1 MFVIIEC
8 KDKHLTAQFKI
19 DKPLS
24 MIDCVYDLTIATTI
38 FFQDCLSSFY
48 FFFIFT
54 GYLGKVRVFKFI
66 VTRGFAFDP
75 GI

>member
-19 DKPLS
+19 DKTLS

-38 FFQDCLSSFY
+38 FFRTVYQV
-48 FFFIFT
+48 FIFSS
-54 GYLGKVRVFKFI
+54 YLLD
-66 VTRGFAFDP
+66 T
-75 GI
+75 

>member
-1 MFVIIEC
+1 MFVIIKG
-8 KDKHLTAQFKI
+8 KDSHFTPQFKI
-19 DKPLS
+19 SRPLYV
-24 MIDCVYDLTIATTI
+24 IDCVYDLTIATTI

-66 VTRGFAFDP
+66 VTRGFALEP